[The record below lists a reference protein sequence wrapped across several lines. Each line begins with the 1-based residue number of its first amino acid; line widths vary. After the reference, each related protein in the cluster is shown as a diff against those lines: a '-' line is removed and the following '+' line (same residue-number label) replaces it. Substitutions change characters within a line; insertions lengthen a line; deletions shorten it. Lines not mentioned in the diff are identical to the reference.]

1 MWIAIGIF
9 VGILI
14 YVAIKKSFHKIN
26 TALIQASEKL
36 NFQYTPPESL
46 WKKKVMSG
54 TLDGYRCEIAV
65 YTQSNGQSSTTY
77 ISFFTYFPESL
88 NMGIKTV
95 SYTHLRAHET

>member
-1 MWIAIGIF
+1 M
-9 VGILI
+9 I

-36 NFQYTPPESL
+36 NFQYTPQKACGE
-46 WKKKVMSG
+46 KVMSG
-54 TLDGYRCEIAV
+54 TLDGYRCEITI

-88 NMGIKTV
+88 NMGIKINWRGQFEGDGD
-95 SYTHLRAHET
+95 HLSNLFIKRN